1 MKPSERI
8 RQTAKLKATSASIW
22 DNWEVGGWNGL
33 ADEVEKLEAD
43 NAALKRE
50 NKALRANTSK
60 SVLRRLDIQ
69 LEETE

>member
-1 MKPSERI
+1 MKLSERMEHVG
-8 RQTAKLKATSASIW
+8 QEAYEYAP
-22 DNWEVGGWNGL
+22 EV
-33 ADEVEKLEAD
+33 AQLEAE

-69 LEETE
+69 LEEQEDETE